1 MHYNGIPSL
10 SNRLLQAPSAIWIV
24 TTSFLSHNWSINW
37 QTVRVRAKLSLGFI
51 AQTVSQPP
59 WYVTCIGWSH
69 PLWFFSPQLESWSF
83 PSTENMYHANKY
95 IFHHIIHHETVG
107 MVNTAL
113 KSLILTCVRTVP
125 FLNMKNTLYYI
136 FLFHVLN
143 KLAHWPEPFRLCI
156 NNSTNWKTTHPI
168 WVVLPGLHW
177 PSICNR
183 SVVMSFTALH
193 FLKSPLKSSIII
205 ADMYIVMRLDRL

>member
-1 MHYNGIPSL
+1 MHYNRIPSL

-95 IFHHIIHHETVG
+95 IFHHIIRHGEYCLKKFNTYLRPHSPLFEYEEHAVLYFLVSCTQQVGTSTWTV
-107 MVNTAL
+107 
-113 KSLILTCVRTVP
+113 
-125 FLNMKNTLYYI
+125 
-136 FLFHVLN
+136 
-143 KLAHWPEPFRLCI
+143 W
-156 NNSTNWKTTHPI
+156 
-168 WVVLPGLHW
+168 
-177 PSICNR
+177 
-183 SVVMSFTALH
+183 ALH
-193 FLKSPLKSSIII
+193 Q
-205 ADMYIVMRLDRL
+205 R

>member
-1 MHYNGIPSL
+1 M
-10 SNRLLQAPSAIWIV
+10 
-24 TTSFLSHNWSINW
+24 SFITLIS
-37 QTVRVRAKLSLGFI
+37 K
-51 AQTVSQPP
+51 
-59 WYVTCIGWSH
+59 
-69 PLWFFSPQLESWSF
+69 
-83 PSTENMYHANKY
+83 
-95 IFHHIIHHETVG
+95 TVG
-107 MVNTAL
+107 ILNIAF
-113 KSLILTCVRTVP
+113 KPGLILTCVRTVA

-143 KLAHWPEPFRLCI
+143 KLAHRPEPFGLCI

-193 FLKSPLKSSIII
+193 FLKSQLKSSIVM
-205 ADMYIVMRLDRL
+205 ADIYIDLIDRNDYHFRSTYPSFP